1 VAEDEEKDSKTEP
14 ATPDK
19 INKAREKG
27 QVPFSREIGSVV
39 MIFGAALAAL
49 ALGGPLAEGLIL
61 LVHRSYERIAR
72 AHEPLTG
79 VGSDLLFLVLI
90 PLGAVMLMSSGL
102 VLASAFAQVGSLV
115 TFEPLKP
122 DIKKL
127 NPISK
132 FKQMFGGVKA
142 FAEFAK
148 SIAKVAGLAFVGY
161 LVIGS
166 FWHVFPTL
174 VFMTPS
180 QGLTELAE
188 MGLVL
193 VFALGA
199 LLAIIG
205 ASDLLYQ
212 RWRHLEDLKMTP
224 KEVKD
229 EFKNREGS
237 PEVRSKR
244 REKAMLL
251 ASQRLGAAV
260 PSADVV
266 VTNPTHFAVA
276 LRYQPDRDEAPIV
289 VAKGADLLAKRIR
302 ELAREHGVS
311 VVENRYLARILYA
324 KVKVGGE
331 VPRSLW
337 QAVAEVLTRIQ
348 QIRERMSQ

>member
-1 VAEDEEKDSKTEP
+1 VAEEEDKDSKTEP

-19 INKAREKG
+19 INKARQKG
-27 QVPFSREIGSVV
+27 QIPFSREVGSVV

-49 ALGGPLAEGLIL
+49 SLGEPLAKGLIGLVRSTYSRIAIVDGSMNGVGHDLML
-61 LVHRSYERIAR
+61 LVLL
-72 AHEPLTG
+72 PLAA
-79 VGSDLLFLVLI
+79 I
-90 PLGAVMLMSSGL
+90 MLMSSGL
-102 VLASAFAQVGSLV
+102 VLMSAFAQVGSLL

-127 NPISK
+127 NPINQ

-148 SIAKVAGLAFVGY
+148 SIAKVAGLGFVGY
-161 LVIGS
+161 LVISGY
-166 FWHVFPTL
+166 WEVFPTL
-174 VFMTPS
+174 VFMSPAK
-180 QGLTELAE
+180 GLAELAS

-193 VFALGA
+193 VFALAA

-205 ASDLLYQ
+205 AGDIFYQ
-212 RWRHLEDLKMTP
+212 RWKHLEDLKMTP

-244 REKAMLL
+244 REKAMAL

-276 LRYQPDRDEAPIV
+276 LRYQPDEDEAPIV

-324 KVKVGGE
+324 KVKVGGQ

-337 QAVAEVLTRIQ
+337 KAVAEVLTRIQ
-348 QIRERMSQ
+348 QIRERLNS

>member
-19 INKAREKG
+19 ITKAREKG
-27 QVPFSREIGSVV
+27 QVPFSKEIGSVI
-39 MIFGAALAAL
+39 MIFGSALAAL
-49 ALGGPLAEGLIL
+49 SLGGPLANGLL
-61 LVHRSYERIAR
+61 RLVNQSYARIGR
-72 AHEPLTG
+72 AHEPMTG
-79 VGSDLLFLVLI
+79 LGADLLDMVII
-90 PLGAVMLMSSGL
+90 PLGAVMLMTSGL
-102 VLASAFAQVGSLV
+102 VLMSAFAQVGSLIAV
-115 TFEPLKP
+115 EPLKP

-127 NPISK
+127 NPIKK
-132 FKQMFGGVKA
+132 FKEMFGGVKA

-148 SIAKVAGLAFVGY
+148 SIAKVAGLALVGY
-161 LVIGS
+161 LVLGS
-166 FWHVFPTL
+166 FWHVFPSL
-174 VFMTPS
+174 VFLTPAE
-180 QGLTELAE
+180 GLTELAE

-193 VFALGA
+193 VFALAA

-205 ASDLLYQ
+205 SGDLFYQ
-212 RWRHLEDLKMTP
+212 RWKHLEDLKMTP

-237 PEVRSKR
+237 PEVRAKR
-244 REKAMLL
+244 REKAVEL
-251 ASQRLGAAV
+251 ASQRLGVAV
-260 PSADVV
+260 PTADVV

-276 LRYQPDRDEAPIV
+276 LRYQPDEDDAPIV

-324 KVKVGGE
+324 KVKVGGK

-348 QIRERMSQ
+348 QIRERINR

>member
-1 VAEDEEKDSKTEP
+1 MAEDEEKDSKTEP
-14 ATPDK
+14 ATPEK
-19 INKAREKG
+19 INKARQKG

-49 ALGGPLAEGLIL
+49 SLGRPLAEGLIQ
-61 LVHRSYERIAR
+61 LVHVSYARIERAG
-72 AHEPLTG
+72 EPMTG
-79 VGSDLLFLVLI
+79 LGADLLFLVLI
-90 PLGAVMLMSSGL
+90 PLAAVMLMSSGL
-102 VLASAFAQVGSLV
+102 VLMSAFAQVGSLL
-115 TFEPLKP
+115 TWDPLKP

-127 NPISK
+127 NPIAK

-148 SIAKVAGLAFVGY
+148 SIAKVAGLGFVGY
-161 LVIGS
+161 LVIMG
-166 FWHVFPTL
+166 FWDVFPTL

-180 QGLTELAE
+180 QGLAELAN

-193 VFALGA
+193 VFALAA

-205 ASDLLYQ
+205 ASDLFYQ
-212 RWRHLEDLKMTP
+212 RWKHLEDLKMTP

-244 REKAMLL
+244 REKAMAL
-251 ASQRLGAAV
+251 ASQRLGASV

-276 LRYQPDRDEAPIV
+276 LRYKPNEDEAPVV

-302 ELAREHGVS
+302 DLAREHGVS

-324 KVKVGGE
+324 KVKVGGH

-337 QAVAEVLTRIQ
+337 KAVAEVLTRIQ
-348 QIRERMSQ
+348 QIRERLNT